1 VFENM
6 GSAFGD
12 LKERLRKQ
20 RLVRLTRGNGSGWLT
35 LDVCFCIDN
44 TGSMT
49 PYLSALTSQTDNV
62 LHNLIQGIHAKLYKQ
77 FKAITIRIGALA
89 YRDIGDREQFSTLPF
104 QAPPAGKPN
113 EDAKQQEETENKF
126 MAQDEHRFIDW
137 VANLDAD
144 GGADIPEDMF
154 GALEQVAAGVDN
166 EDESKRTGVKWNG
179 RVRFCVVLTD
189 APAHGCEDNGLV
201 SDHTMSPHAKEKY
214 WKKVCKRLQDRRINL
229 MFCSL
234 NPKATAKT
242 ETVLQEVYD
251 QAGSFKLTRGVPLFQ
266 TASATQF
273 IHFVFVLD
281 ESGSMSGDWN
291 DLVTAYQACISA
303 RLTVAQSGTPDQVSI
318 VRFGTG
324 ASAFQTA
331 IPIADALLDMPY
343 ASKRSTNYAAGFTRA
358 GEALR
363 ETQQGYLPVLLFM
376 TDGAPDGGKDGTQ
389 ELNALRTEFP
399 TMKTHVIGFR
409 QAGNETLKT
418 LARPGTPIQA
428 SNASQLQA
436 EFAKV
441 GAAANATEISDR
453 FADRLSKEIENKIS
467 HEFL

>member
-1 VFENM
+1 MFT
-6 GSAFGD
+6 
-12 LKERLRKQ
+12 Q
-20 RLVRLTRGNGSGWLT
+20 
-35 LDVCFCIDN
+35 
-44 TGSMT
+44 
-49 PYLSALTSQTDNV
+49 
-62 LHNLIQGIHAKLYKQ
+62 
-77 FKAITIRIGALA
+77 
-89 YRDIGDREQFSTLPF
+89 
-104 QAPPAGKPN
+104 
-113 EDAKQQEETENKF
+113 
-126 MAQDEHRFIDW
+126 

-291 DLVTAYQACISA
+291 DLVTAYQVCISA

-343 ASKRSTNYAAGFTRA
+343 ADKGTTNYAAGFTRA

-376 TDGAPDGGKDGTQ
+376 TDV
-389 ELNALRTEFP
+389 R
-399 TMKTHVIGFR
+399 R
-409 QAGNETLKT
+409 W
-418 LARPGTPIQA
+418 
-428 SNASQLQA
+428 
-436 EFAKV
+436 V
-441 GAAANATEISDR
+441 G
-453 FADRLSKEIENKIS
+453 
-467 HEFL
+467 

>member
-1 VFENM
+1 
-6 GSAFGD
+6 
-12 LKERLRKQ
+12 
-20 RLVRLTRGNGSGWLT
+20 
-35 LDVCFCIDN
+35 
-44 TGSMT
+44 
-49 PYLSALTSQTDNV
+49 
-62 LHNLIQGIHAKLYKQ
+62 
-77 FKAITIRIGALA
+77 
-89 YRDIGDREQFSTLPF
+89 
-104 QAPPAGKPN
+104 
-113 EDAKQQEETENKF
+113 
-126 MAQDEHRFIDW
+126 
-137 VANLDAD
+137 
-144 GGADIPEDMF
+144 
-154 GALEQVAAGVDN
+154 
-166 EDESKRTGVKWNG
+166 
-179 RVRFCVVLTD
+179 
-189 APAHGCEDNGLV
+189 
-201 SDHTMSPHAKEKY
+201 
-214 WKKVCKRLQDRRINL
+214 
-229 MFCSL
+229 
-234 NPKATAKT
+234 
-242 ETVLQEVYD
+242 
-251 QAGSFKLTRGVPLFQ
+251 
-266 TASATQF
+266 
-273 IHFVFVLD
+273 
-281 ESGSMSGDWN
+281 MSGDWN